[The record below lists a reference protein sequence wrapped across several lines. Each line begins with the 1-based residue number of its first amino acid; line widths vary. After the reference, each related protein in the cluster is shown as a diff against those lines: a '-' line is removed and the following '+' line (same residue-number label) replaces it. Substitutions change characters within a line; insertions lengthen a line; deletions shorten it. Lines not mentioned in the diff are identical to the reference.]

1 MFELIREILKRRWDS
16 KIPKDAYRLAK
27 LEELAREFASSDK
40 ALPPEQRIREGFR
53 LARIWLAELERVA
66 E

>member
-27 LEELAREFASSDK
+27 LELLAREFSADK
-40 ALPPEQRIREGFR
+40 TLQPEQRIREGFR